1 MPKTLLNEREYRNR
15 ETGRLNHWSKI
26 SLAILFI
33 LTVGVNPLRAEP
45 QRTVVNLRGDQVL
58 IPTDVPPKER
68 FVLQRLVSVAD
79 RLVVFL
85 YRDPKFRRPV
95 DYAETYNL
103 TGELLEIAWYEPNG
117 GLVRA
122 RDVNL
127 GDPKAPGPARVLEIH
142 NGRSERDWPSGEV
155 RKKEKLLLQRF

>member
-33 LTVGVNPLRAEP
+33 LTVSVTPLHAEP
-45 QRTVVNLRGDQVL
+45 PRTVVNLRGDQVL
-58 IPTDVPPKER
+58 IPMDVPPKER
-68 FVLQRLVSVAD
+68 FVLQRLVSVD
-79 RLVVFL
+79 GRLVVFL

-103 TGELLEIAWYEPNG
+103 MGELLEIAWYKPDG
-117 GLVRA
+117 GLVTA
-122 RDVNL
+122 RDINL

-142 NGRSERDWPSGEV
+142 DGPSERDWPPGKVS
-155 RKKEKLLLQRF
+155 KKGRLLLQRF